1 MLWGMTR
8 WLRQRRKQQ
17 KKKANRVVEIKE
29 RVVEGD
35 LKVEITPAWNV
46 FFKESSYNT
55 SREAWLWR
63 CSTVQIFH

>member
-35 LKVEITPAWNV
+35 LKVEKEEITPAWNV
-46 FFKESSYNT
+46 F
-55 SREAWLWR
+55 
-63 CSTVQIFH
+63 